1 VALCCLGAGAG
12 PEFIWRFCLGFGAL
26 LALTGALLR
35 AETMQESEAWLASR
49 ASARRTRV
57 CGSGLLQ
64 AIWLPLLGTTST
76 YFLYD
81 VVSWGVGSYT
91 SSIFESSTRAGTLW
105 YMLLINAMATPGF
118 VLTMWMGKFG
128 RRTFQMWGFFG
139 MAVCMI
145 AVGLSYESAPMLV
158 LVLAF
163 GVQKIFDSGGPGAT
177 TFIIPG
183 EIFPTSVRATC
194 HGVSSAAGKL
204 GAFAGMY
211 LFPVVESRVG
221 YPAMLK
227 LGGALMLCGM
237 ALTAALTP
245 PYSAATLRR
254 LRALADGDV
263 SLTTEILW
271 SREPGSDSSAG
282 SDEDGDDESSSGAS
296 GRLCK

>member
-1 VALCCLGAGAG
+1 LHVVH
-12 PEFIWRFCLGFGAL
+12 
-26 LALTGALLR
+26 LR
-35 AETMQESEAWLASR
+35 IQHPCWHSLVHAAHKR
-49 ASARRTRV
+49 HGDARRPASLSSAPRAVRRV
-57 CGSGLLQ
+57 G
-64 AIWLPLLGTTST
+64 
-76 YFLYD
+76 
-81 VVSWGVGSYT
+81 
-91 SSIFESSTRAGTLW
+91 
-105 YMLLINAMATPGF
+105 GF

-211 LFPVVESRVG
+211 LF
-221 YPAMLK
+221 
-227 LGGALMLCGM
+227 
-237 ALTAALTP
+237 
-245 PYSAATLRR
+245 
-254 LRALADGDV
+254 
-263 SLTTEILW
+263 
-271 SREPGSDSSAG
+271 
-282 SDEDGDDESSSGAS
+282 
-296 GRLCK
+296 